1 MGGTITLTP
10 ALSRHPLAGALLLAA
25 ILNAK
30 HVDWE
35 AFFDLQDLLQDSNDR
50 DVQKEIER
58 GMKALRKEH
67 DILEK
72 PLKETKIITGK
83 DKKSSI
89 KESKKVGEYRKP
101 GGEEQ
106 LYRDYEKIQGLP
118 SKSDDG
124 MDVKTLHD
132 GSKIVKRP
140 RDGKTPPTLEV
151 QPSKSDARYPNSKI
165 RVKVR
170 YL

>member
-83 DKKSSI
+83 DKKSGKI
-89 KESKKVGEYRKP
+89 KKTGLTVLLTSMFAVIYDASGNRLSVAQQDFEQIFPKNGWVEHSPSAIWESQLSTINKV
-101 GGEEQ
+101 
-106 LYRDYEKIQGLP
+106 LS
-118 SKSDDG
+118 SKEI
-124 MDVKTLHD
+124 DVNDIH
-132 GSKIVKRP
+132 S
-140 RDGKTPPTLEV
+140 
-151 QPSKSDARYPNSKI
+151 
-165 RVKVR
+165 
-170 YL
+170 